1 MDALIFTV
9 ALNQSEINHFTRT
22 ILKVAVSQLHKVIT
36 GIGIGGNMHK
46 LNVIARRT
54 VWIHIIILHRVRWY
68 NFRYSS
74 LYEGGQCSA
83 V

>member
-1 MDALIFTV
+1 
-9 ALNQSEINHFTRT
+9 
-22 ILKVAVSQLHKVIT
+22 
-36 GIGIGGNMHK
+36 MHK

-74 LYEGGQCSA
+74 YYEGASEVRIRLNAPSLPVQDTHEHTGA
-83 V
+83 LELGVH